1 MKKRLLA
8 SFSGGRTS
16 AFMTKWLLD
25 NKRDEYDIRV
35 VFANTGQEDDRTLD
49 FVRKC
54 DEAFGFGTVWI
65 ESVAQEPG
73 KSSGHRVVTFDTAD
87 RSGQTFEA
95 MIARYGIP
103 NKLFPHCTREL
114 KQNPI
119 KSYLQSI
126 GWDTG
131 TYASA
136 IGIRTDETR
145 RVSKSA
151 GERGIVYPLVD
162 MLPSDKQ
169 DVNDWWESQ
178 PFNLEIQEHEGNCK
192 WCWKKSFAKH
202 FRLISE
208 APHIYDFPRRMEAIH
223 GRTGAGS
230 AMGESRVFF
239 RLATSTDQLFK
250 HAEIGQ
256 VVQIDRRQGN
266 LDLDGGCSESCELY
280 PTESA
285 A

>member
-1 MKKRLLA
+1 MRRLLA

-25 NKRDEYDIRV
+25 NKRDDYEIVV
-35 VFANTGQEDDRTLD
+35 VFANTGQEDDRTLE
-49 FVRKC
+49 FIRKC
-54 DEAFGFGTVWI
+54 DEVFGFNTVWI
-65 ESVAQEPG
+65 ESVPQQPG
-73 KSSGHRVVTFDTAD
+73 KSSAHKVVTFDTAD
-87 RSGQTFEA
+87 RAGRTFEA

-103 NKLFPHCTREL
+103 NTLFPHCTREL

-119 KSYLQSI
+119 KSYLRSI
-126 GWDTG
+126 GWTAG
-131 TYASA
+131 SYESA

-162 MLPSDKQ
+162 MIPTDKQ
-169 DVNDWWESQ
+169 DVNDWWDDQ
-178 PFNLEIQEHEGNCK
+178 AFNLEIQEHEGNCK

-202 FRLISE
+202 FRLIAE
-208 APHIYDFPRRMEAIH
+208 APQIYDFPRRMEALH
-223 GRTGAGS
+223 GRTGAGA

-256 VVQIDRRQGN
+256 VAQIDKHKVS
-266 LDLDGGCSESCELY
+266 LDLNGGCAESCELY
-280 PTESA
+280 PMEA
-285 A
+285 V